1 MGNRRGVRL
10 GLMLVVSAFA
20 LTAVSVAQAGGDDG
34 ELLDVTKALT
44 SLEKK
49 MDELRAHGRWAREG
63 ALSLSA
69 VCREHQASSVFAP
82 WGDSASYVPA
92 PEGDF
97 ESSSG
102 WTLDKHASLSAENSP
117 FSPGQASLF
126 LGEKGE
132 AISPAMCVSTL
143 HPSFRFF
150 SVNGGSAESKLEIE
164 VLYEG
169 VDGKVKRLK
178 VARLEA
184 GSSWSPSRSIP
195 LHVNMLAA
203 ASQDGFTAV
212 AFKFKAHGA
221 KSEDG
226 GWLIDD
232 LFVDPFLSR

>member
-1 MGNRRGVRL
+1 MRYWRVVRVAL
-10 GLMLVVSAFA
+10 LLVVSSLA
-20 LTAVSVAQAGGDDG
+20 LSVPAVAHAGGDEE
-34 ELLDVTKALT
+34 ELIDVSKSVA

-49 MDELRAHGRWAREG
+49 MDELRERGRWAREG
-63 ALSLSA
+63 DFSVSA
-69 VCREHQASSVFAP
+69 VCRDDEASSRFAP

-97 ESSSG
+97 ESTSG
-102 WTLDKHASLSAENSP
+102 WTLNKHASLSVQNSP
-117 FSPGQASLF
+117 FSIGSSSLF

-132 AISPAMCVSTL
+132 AISPAMCVSTF
-143 HPSFRFF
+143 HPTFRFF
-150 SVNGGSAESKLEIE
+150 ALNGASAASKLQVE

-169 VDGKVKRLK
+169 LDGKVKKLK
-178 VARLEA
+178 IARLSGG
-184 GSSWSPSRSIP
+184 GSWMPSLSIP
-195 LHVNMLAA
+195 LYVNMLAA
-203 ASQDGFTAV
+203 ASQDGLTAV